1 MGQSEWDAVGLYIYI
16 WREREIQILC
26 SSSIDAWSS
35 AAVVYK
41 DFQGHDV
48 GFKDDVASW

>member
-1 MGQSEWDAVGLYIYI
+1 MGQSEWDAVRLYI
-16 WREREIQILC
+16 EREIQILC

-41 DFQGHDV
+41 DFQGRDV